1 MLIPVGI
8 FKEHCG
14 ERFPSILDFEGV
26 SLDSGEQQKVVKY
39 LASCPVVIAS
49 PGVIQSVF
57 DNSKI
62 AGTPSMR
69 TDGCWI
75 WQDTYAYYVSQ
86 QKVNVDKDFLHH
98 IRERLYIAPIDEEID
113 FSAIK
118 FPW

>member
-1 MLIPVGI
+1 
-8 FKEHCG
+8 
-14 ERFPSILDFEGV
+14 
-26 SLDSGEQQKVVKY
+26 
-39 LASCPVVIAS
+39 
-49 PGVIQSVF
+49 
-57 DNSKI
+57 
-62 AGTPSMR
+62 MR